1 MLFWH
6 EFHKPR
12 EPVKDLVGTYLN
24 TKVILDA
31 LDCKILAKGTELVI
45 DILIVSF
52 LLGPL
57 GHKHSQGFLE
67 HGLWADFAW
76 VRSRGQAE
84 VGLLDSRASS
94 LKFS

>member
-1 MLFWH
+1 MLAN
-6 EFHKPR
+6 
-12 EPVKDLVGTYLN
+12 TYLN

-31 LDCKILAKGTELVI
+31 LDCEILTERTELVI

-67 HGLWADFAW
+67 HGLWADFTW

-84 VGLLDSRASS
+84 VRLLDSRASS
-94 LKFS
+94 L